1 MRRFDSRP
9 FSFVLLVSL
18 FGSGGCGPRID
29 NSRVHL
35 PPPTENTTVGAGDVF
50 SLQIIGEGNL
60 PTEYQIG
67 PDGYVNLPY
76 IHRIHVEGL
85 EPQEISDLIR
95 DKLIESKIL
104 SDPSV
109 IVRVREYASKNIL
122 MLGQVAKVGSYPFMP
137 GLTLVRA
144 ISMAGGFSAIAKR
157 DHVNLTRKMK
167 TGRKTVVVSVDA
179 IMEGRSPDIL
189 LQAGDQIYVEER
201 IF

>member
-1 MRRFDSRP
+1 VQRFSRAFLSP
-9 FSFVLLVSL
+9 LLVLAISA
-18 FGSGGCGPRID
+18 SACGPRIY

-35 PPPTENTTVGAGDVF
+35 PPPVESAAVGAGDVF
-50 SLQIIGEGNL
+50 TVQIIGENL

-76 IHRIHVEGL
+76 IHRVKVEGL
-85 EPQEISDLIR
+85 DPQQISDLIR
-95 DKLIESKIL
+95 DKMVEAKIL
-104 SDPSV
+104 IDPSV
-109 IVRVREYASKNIL
+109 LVRVRSYTSRNIL
-122 MLGQVAKVGSYPFMP
+122 ILGQVGHIGSFPYSP

-144 ISMAGGFSAIAKR
+144 LSMAGGVSSIGKK
-157 DHVNLTRKMK
+157 DHVNLTRKLK
-167 TGRKTVVVSVDA
+167 GGKLKTVVFNIDS

>member
-1 MRRFDSRP
+1 
-9 FSFVLLVSL
+9 V
-18 FGSGGCGPRID
+18 D

-35 PPPTENTTVGAGDVF
+35 APPTESNTVGAGDVF
-50 SLQIIGEGNL
+50 TVQIIGERDL

-67 PDGYVNLPY
+67 PDGFVNLPY

-95 DKLIESKIL
+95 DKMIEAKIL
-104 SDPSV
+104 TDPSV
-109 IVRVREYASKNIL
+109 IVRVREYSSKHIL
-122 MLGQVAKVGSYPFMP
+122 MLGQVARVGSYPFTP

-144 ISMAGGFSAIAKR
+144 ISMAGGFSAIAKK

-167 TGRKTVVVSVDA
+167 TGLRTVVISVDS
-179 IMEGRSPDIL
+179 IMEGKSADIL